1 MPDTET
7 PGANSAWRFQ
17 ATESEDDYM
26 KHEVLISLRASG
38 IVAVI
43 RTESP
48 GDLVAVARALS
59 DGGVRFVE
67 ITMTTP
73 GALDII
79 RDAVAQLK
87 DANVFIGAGT
97 VLDAE
102 TARAAI
108 IAGAHFVVGPT
119 FDPEVV
125 RVCKTYGVLV
135 MLGALT
141 PQEIL
146 NAWKQGADVVKVFPA
161 NIGGPGYIKTIKEP
175 LPQIELL
182 PTKGVDLNT
191 AGAFLKAGAIAVG
204 VGSALVSKALMSA
217 KDYVRI
223 TENARKFSQI
233 VREAKG

>member
-1 MPDTET
+1 
-7 PGANSAWRFQ
+7 
-17 ATESEDDYM
+17 M
-26 KHEVLISLRASG
+26 KQEVINSLRQTG

-43 RTESP
+43 RTETP

-59 DGGVRFVE
+59 EGGVQFVE

-79 RDAVAQLK
+79 REAVAQLQ
-87 DANVFIGAGT
+87 DAKVFIGAGT

-108 IAGAHFVVGPT
+108 IAGAQFIVSPG
-119 FDPEVV
+119 FDQETV
-125 RVCKTYGVLV
+125 RVCNTYGVVV
-135 MLGALT
+135 MPGALT

-146 NAWKQGADVVKVFPA
+146 HAWKHGADVVKVFPA
-161 NIGGPGYIKTIKEP
+161 DIGGPGYIKTIKEP

-204 VGSALVSKALMSA
+204 AGAALVSKALMAA
-217 KDYVRI
+217 KDYARI
-223 TENARKFSQI
+223 TENAQKFSQI
-233 VREAKG
+233 VREARG